1 MKLTQAS
8 IKCTNEVLC
17 KRAQAGDS
25 HARNQL
31 LMAVEP
37 QIQAAARRVRLFDKA
52 REPCDVAQVL
62 RLDINTMIDTYDTSN
77 SKGAKFT
84 TYIYTG
90 LQRGVC
96 RTGARESN
104 YQKSEE
110 HKVQALTHEG
120 EWHVDHTV
128 TDRVLLTLL
137 LSHLNLRQRQACLLS
152 QRGYTQ
158 EQIAAEAEV
167 HVATTRKDLA
177 AIKAVVLHTMALHF
191 SPLVKTVNL

>member
-1 MKLTQAS
+1 MKLTQTNVR
-8 IKCTNEVLC
+8 CTNEVLC
-17 KRAQAGDS
+17 ERAQAGDS

-31 LMAVEP
+31 LVAVEP
-37 QIQAAARRVRLFDKA
+37 QIQAAARRVRLFDNA
-52 REPCDVAQVL
+52 REPCDIAQFL
-62 RLDINTMIDTYDTSN
+62 RLDVNTMIDTYDTSN
-77 SKGAKFT
+77 PKGAKFT

-90 LQRGVC
+90 LQRGVY

-120 EWHVDHTV
+120 EWHVNRTV
-128 TDRVLLTLL
+128 TDRLLLTLL

-152 QRGYTQ
+152 HQGYTQ

-177 AIKAVVLHTMALHF
+177 AIKAIVLHTMALHF